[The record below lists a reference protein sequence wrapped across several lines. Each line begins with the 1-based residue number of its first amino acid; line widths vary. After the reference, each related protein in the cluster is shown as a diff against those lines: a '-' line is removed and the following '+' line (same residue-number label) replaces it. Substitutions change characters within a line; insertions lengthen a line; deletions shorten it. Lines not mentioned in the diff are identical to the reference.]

1 MANTFK
7 VLSRAAATTGSYST
21 VYTVPASTI
30 TLVTNIIV
38 TNVNAASQTY
48 YVQFNDIAIADA
60 FTVPA
65 KDSIIIEPKQVLV
78 AANTIKTYA
87 SSADVKFHISGLEIA

>member
-38 TNVNAASQTY
+38 TNVNAAAQTY
-48 YVQFNDIAIADA
+48 YVQFDDIAFADA

-65 KDSIIIEPKQVLV
+65 KDSIIVEPKQVLV
-78 AANTIKTYA
+78 AGDTIKTYA

>member
-21 VYTVPASTI
+21 VYTVPTSTI
-30 TLVTNIIV
+30 TLVTNIII
-38 TNVNAASQTY
+38 TNVNAAAQTY
-48 YVQFNDIAIADA
+48 YVAFNDVAFAEA

-65 KDSIIIEPKQVLV
+65 KDSIIVEPKQVLV
-78 AANTIKTYA
+78 ATNTIKTYA
-87 SSADVKFHISGLEIA
+87 SSTDVKFHISGLEIA

>member
-38 TNVNAASQTY
+38 TNVNASAQTY
-48 YVQFNDIAIADA
+48 FIQFNDIEIADA

-78 AANTIKTYA
+78 ATDTIKTYA
-87 SSADVKFHISGLEIA
+87 SSDDVKFHISGLEIA